1 MTGLSAARQKYPQHR
16 TNLVRRENVGVW
28 PFLPFVSKLRNR
40 AARTKVKLPARH
52 VSKAEQPRLPLKII
66 AEVY

>member
-1 MTGLSAARQKYPQHR
+1 
-16 TNLVRRENVGVW
+16 LVRRENVGVW